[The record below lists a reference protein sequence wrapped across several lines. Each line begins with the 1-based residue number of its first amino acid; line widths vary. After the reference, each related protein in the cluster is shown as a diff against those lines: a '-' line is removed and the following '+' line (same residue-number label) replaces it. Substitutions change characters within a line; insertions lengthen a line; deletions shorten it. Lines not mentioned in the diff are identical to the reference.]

1 MTFDTRGTDVE
12 VPLVP
17 FVMASSGVEW
27 IWGRLTLEGTD
38 VEVVA
43 SVMMET
49 IMTVFSPWLCCGVLT

>member
-1 MTFDTRGTDVE
+1 ME

-17 FVMASSGVEW
+17 LVVASSGVEW

-49 IMTVFSPWLCCGVLT
+49 IMKVFSHGCAVVF